1 MKFSSLLLAAALL
14 AAPLSLAAQHQHGA
28 KPGAAAHGHQAAG
41 ENHAHNSPHGGIV
54 RTAGA
59 FHLELVQQ
67 AGALHIYLLDAK
79 EATVAPTGST
89 GTVMLLTSAGKTT
102 TAALTPSGDHFVA
115 TVPAGTTLRTAI
127 VSLKAKGQ
135 SLSARFEKLDA
146 SKGKPAKAVGAV
158 YSCPMQCEGSA
169 SDKPGSCPK
178 CGMALVKNT

>member
-14 AAPLSLAAQHQHGA
+14 AAPFSLAAQHQHGA
-28 KPGAAAHGHQAAG
+28 KSGAAHGHQAAG

-59 FHLELVQQ
+59 YHLELVQQ

-79 EATVAPTGST
+79 EATVAPTGT
-89 GTVMLLTSAGKTT
+89 AGTVMLLTSTGKSS
-102 TAALTPSGDHFVA
+102 TATLTPSGDHLVA
-115 TVPAGTTLRTAI
+115 TLPAGTTLRTAI
-127 VSLKAKGQ
+127 VSVKAKGQ

-146 SKGKPAKAVGAV
+146 SKVKPAKAVGAA
-158 YSCPMQCEGSA
+158 YNCSMQCEGSA